1 MLPTWRRGRAAFV
14 LRDESKL
21 LNRNLLML
29 KSELSSFTL
38 KFRAVRS
45 IVPVLCLLGIL
56 LALQSAASAQT
67 FTLSMQNFYP
77 VAVNPGGNATSSVT
91 VAGSG
96 SEVSLTCAV
105 TSIQAVTIL
114 PTCLVSPTAVTPPS
128 TSSITFITTTS
139 NGTATSGSYTVTI
152 TGTVGSTVEQTS
164 ASVAVLSVTP
174 DFYITI
180 TSPVSPGS
188 VPAGSGGQ
196 GLITVNP
203 SNGYSGDVTLACS
216 SITPIVSVPP
226 ACSFD
231 YGSAHSLSVNGVANS
246 ATLTISTVGPNTV
259 LPTSRAMAHRRIWNA
274 LWLPVPMLTLL
285 GLGAATGGKRF
296 RKIWGL
302 LALFVLSGSLLLTP
316 ACGNTT
322 TTTNTLPSIDITPN
336 NTYTFTITGVDA
348 NGVVSSNAGSTSG
361 APTVSMTVTTAT
373 KTP

>member
-1 MLPTWRRGRAAFV
+1 
-14 LRDESKL
+14 
-21 LNRNLLML
+21 ML
-29 KSELSSFTL
+29 KSELSLFTL
-38 KFRAVRS
+38 KFRAVRA

-56 LALQSAASAQT
+56 LALPSAASAQT

-77 VAVNPGGNATSSVT
+77 IAVNPGGNATSTVT

-105 TSIQAVTIL
+105 TSIQAVTIF

-152 TGTVGSTVEQTS
+152 TGTAGSTVLQTS

-180 TSPVSPGS
+180 TSPISPSS

-196 GLITVNP
+196 ALITVNP

-216 SITPIVSVPP
+216 SISPIVSVPP

-231 YGSAHSLSVNGVANS
+231 YGSSAHSLSVNGVANS
-246 ATLTISTVGPNTV
+246 ATLTISTIGPNTV
-259 LPTSRAMAHRRIWNA
+259 LPTSRALAQGRIFNA
-274 LWLPVPMLTLL
+274 LWLPVPMLALL
-285 GLGAATGGKRF
+285 GLGAATGGKRS
-296 RKIWGL
+296 RKVWGL
-302 LALFVLSGSLLLTP
+302 VALFVLSGSLLLTP

-336 NTYTFTITGVDA
+336 NTYTFSITGVDA
-348 NGVVSSNAGSTSG
+348 NGVVSSNAGTTSG